1 VYAGCGKWGNIN
13 NACNTG
19 ALARKAVSPLE
30 GRRSKSVKREL
41 ISGSPAKY
49 NLLPVAKREHA

>member
-1 VYAGCGKWGNIN
+1 ME

-19 ALARKAVSPLE
+19 ALARKAASPLE

-41 ISGSPAKY
+41 ISGSSAKY
-49 NLLPVAKREHA
+49 NLLPVAKRQRA